1 MDIFCEIPNF
11 VRNSCCV
18 EQMILSITVR
28 ACAIMLDVRTARF
41 DMTLHGGLLKKR
53 HIDILIRGIV
63 QGVGFRPFVYRLA
76 AETGV
81 YGSVC
86 NTTEGVQVEIEGSD
100 EAICAFLS
108 VLRETPPPLAR
119 IKSIEEREGVMAGY
133 GDFRIRES
141 EHSSSRGAFVS
152 PDIALCDDCIRELH
166 NPNDVRYH
174 YPFITCTNCGP
185 RFSIVEDIP
194 YDRPNTSMKI
204 FPMCVRCRSEYEN
217 PLDRRF
223 HAQPNACAECGPH
236 LLLHDG
242 AGRII
247 SGETDDIIDRALKAL
262 HSGDIVAI
270 KSVGGYCIAC
280 DAENERA
287 VNALRERKMRP
298 FKPFALMAGNI
309 EIIERCAEVSPE
321 ERKLLLSRARPIVL
335 LKARESAISRL
346 VAPGL
351 SYYGFM
357 LPYAPVH
364 YLLFEK
370 NPSMILVMT
379 SGNIADE
386 PIIYRDED
394 VFTRLFGIAD
404 FFVSYNREIIAQSDD
419 SVLFVEREMP
429 FFVRRSRGYVPAPMT
444 VRHVPTHI
452 LAAGGDVKNSFAL
465 ARDDYLVLGQYIGDL
480 SMAEGDE
487 VFRKTLAHYMNIFD
501 FRPTAVVSDLHPGY
515 FTTSFADELES
526 KGIARYSVQHH
537 HAHIASVLEE
547 HNADGPVIGIA
558 FDGTG
563 YGLDGTLWGSEFLIA
578 TRSSFERAAHFSEFP
593 LPGGESA
600 IRDVWKI
607 AVSLQRH
614 FCADAPGAPFFP
626 GQEAIIELMEKHINA
641 PLTCSVGR
649 LFDGI
654 SALLGMCTSVSTEA
668 EAAMLLEEAAYR
680 GNGLCLPAAAPFDAA
695 GGIIDTGHFVRRVCE
710 FLLNGE
716 AVPEIA
722 RIFHMDIVHTALQ
735 AAEKLRKLH
744 GINTAVLSGGAF
756 QNRLLLRELSKLLV
770 EKGFDLLLPHEIPF
784 NDGCIAVGQ
793 ISIAR
798 EMMK

>member
-1 MDIFCEIPNF
+1 MFNE
-11 VRNSCCV
+11 RNA
-18 EQMILSITVR
+18 LFG
-28 ACAIMLDVRTARF
+28 AIG
-41 DMTLHGGLLKKR
+41 LHGGLLKKR

-76 AETGV
+76 YETGV
-81 YGSVC
+81 CGTVC
-86 NTTEGVQVEIEGSD
+86 NTTGGVRVEIEGDD
-100 EAICAFLS
+100 EAIRAFLKA
-108 VLRETPPPLAR
+108 VREKHPPLAR
-119 IKSIEEREGVMAGY
+119 IKSIEENEGVIAGY
-133 GDFRIRES
+133 EDFRIRES
-141 EHSSSRGAFVS
+141 EHSLARGAFVS
-152 PDIALCDDCIRELH
+152 PDIALCDDCARELL
-166 NPNDVRYH
+166 NPQDVRYH

-185 RFSIVEDIP
+185 RFSIVEDIT

-204 FPMCVRCRSEYEN
+204 FPMCFRCRSEYEN

-236 LLLHDG
+236 LTLRDG
-242 AGRII
+242 VGRLI
-247 SGETDDIIDRALKAL
+247 SRETDDIIEHALQALKD
-262 HSGDIVAI
+262 GGIVAI

-287 VNALRERKMRP
+287 VGALRKRKMRP
-298 FKPFALMAGNI
+298 FKPFALMAGSSD
-309 EIIERCAEVSPE
+309 IIERCAEVSPE
-321 ERKLLLSRARPIVL
+321 ERKILLSRARPIVL
-335 LKARESAISRL
+335 LKARESTISKL

-386 PIIYRDED
+386 PIIYRDD
-394 VFTRLFGIAD
+394 DAFTRLSGIVD
-404 FFVSYNREIIAQSDD
+404 CFISYNREIIAQSDD

-444 VRHVPTHI
+444 VRHVPVHV
-452 LAAGGDVKNSFAL
+452 LATGGDLKNSFAL
-465 ARDDYLVLGQYIGDL
+465 ARDDHLVLGQYIGDL

-487 VFRKTLAHYMNIFD
+487 VFRTTLAHYMKIFD
-501 FRPTAVVSDLHPGY
+501 FRPQAVVSDLHPGY
-515 FTTSFADELES
+515 FTTFFADELES
-526 KGIARYSVQHH
+526 KGMQRISAQHH

-578 TRSSFERAAHFSEFP
+578 TRGSFKRAAHFSEFS

-607 AVSLQRH
+607 AVSLQQH
-614 FCADAPGAPFFP
+614 FIKEGSHLLHFP
-626 GQEAIIELMEKHINA
+626 GEEAVIEIMEKHINV

-654 SALLGMCTSVSTEA
+654 SALLGICTSVSTEA
-668 EAAMLLEEAAYR
+668 EAAMLLEEAACR
-680 GNGLCLPAAAPFDAA
+680 GSGTCAPFPAPFDAA
-695 GGIIDTGHFVRRVCE
+695 SGIIDTGHFVRRVCE
-710 FLLNGE
+710 FLMHKA
-716 AVPEIA
+716 AVSDIA
-722 RIFHMDIVHTALQ
+722 RMFHLDIVHTVLCV
-735 AAEKLRKLH
+735 AERIRELH
-744 GINTAVLSGGAF
+744 GINTTVLSGGAF
-756 QNRLLLRELSKLLV
+756 QNRLLLRELSALLE
-770 EKGFDLLLPHEIPF
+770 EKGFDLLLPKEIPF